1 MKRFLDS
8 LNKFDKAA
16 SGLLEAIGPLVSAGV
31 QQVITDFDKPGNAP
45 LTKQLKGSKGPLKD
59 SGELRASIT
68 HRIKKDGKND
78 SLVVGTNLAHAP
90 LLNFG
95 GTITAK
101 SARML
106 TIPATREVKL
116 HTNTKG
122 VKGFLTL
129 LEGRGWSIA
138 WRGGSVLGTPPLGQ
152 KGMGL
157 KLTAKVVDG
166 KKQKPA
172 YLLYY
177 RKKSVTIP
185 ARRFMRL
192 TKENK
197 KELRQFIR
205 EQMKG
210 AIEL

>member
-8 LNKFDKAA
+8 LKKFETAA
-16 SGLLEAIGPLVSAGV
+16 EGLLETIGPLVSAGV

-45 LTKQLKGSKGPLKD
+45 LTKRLKGNKGPLKD

-68 HRIKKDGKND
+68 YLVKKGGKND
-78 SLVVGTNLAHAP
+78 SLVVGTKLAHAP

-122 VKGFLTL
+122 VRGFLQM

-138 WRGGSVLGTPPLGQ
+138 WRGGSVLGTPPLGL
-152 KGMGL
+152 KGMGV
-157 KLTAKVVDG
+157 KLAAKVVDG

-205 EQMKG
+205 EYMRG
-210 AIEL
+210 AIK